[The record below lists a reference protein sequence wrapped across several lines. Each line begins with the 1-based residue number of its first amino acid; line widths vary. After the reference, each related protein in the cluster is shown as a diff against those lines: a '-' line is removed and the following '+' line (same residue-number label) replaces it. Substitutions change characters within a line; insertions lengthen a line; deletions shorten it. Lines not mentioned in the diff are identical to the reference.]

1 MKKSFLG
8 LLLLSACSVT
18 FAGWIEDALR
28 SVGPGAIMAAGVGW
42 IIALVGVILSYVAT
56 SYGTYLL
63 AKKYAPKLHP
73 AWSWIPV
80 AQLYPLVVVSGQSPW
95 WIAGILLGQ
104 LVPVI
109 GGLVVLG
116 SILYICYY
124 LSKRVGGDIGTM
136 LLLFFFS
143 IIMIP
148 YLGLKAHKR
157 SVTPAWILGL
167 GAMAALLIGGGLT
180 AASVARAMVGLEKQ
194 YGIMDKAQERMMKEI
209 KENPEL
215 QKQLEEAKD
224 AMMRIEQKAEVQ
236 AEVQ

>member
-8 LLLLSACSVT
+8 LLMLSVCSVT

-42 IIALVGVILSYVAT
+42 FIALIGVILSYVAT

-80 AQLYPLVVVSGQSPW
+80 VQLYPLVVVSGQSPW

-104 LVPVI
+104 FVPAI
-109 GGLVVLG
+109 GGLVVVG
-116 SILYICYY
+116 SILYVFYH
-124 LSKRVGGDIGTM
+124 LSKRVGGDVGTM

-143 IIMIP
+143 IVMLP
-148 YLGLKAHKR
+148 YLGLKAHKK
-157 SVTPAWILGL
+157 STTPAWILGV
-167 GAMAALLIGGGLT
+167 GAIIALVIGGGLT
-180 AASVARAMVGLEKQ
+180 AASAARAMVSLEKQ
-194 YGIMDKAQERMMKEI
+194 YGIMDKAQERMMEEI
-209 KENPEL
+209 EKNPEL
-215 QKQLEEAKD
+215 QKQMQDARD
-224 AMMRIEQKAEVQ
+224 AMMRIEQKTEVK
-236 AEVQ
+236 AGVQ

>member
-28 SVGPGAIMAAGVGW
+28 SVGPGTIMAAGVGW
-42 IIALVGVILSYVAT
+42 LIAIVWVILSYVAT

-104 LVPVI
+104 FVPVI
-109 GGLVVLG
+109 WGIIVLG
-116 SILYICYY
+116 SIIYIFYH
-124 LSKRVGGDIGTM
+124 LSKRVGGDVGTM

-143 IIMIP
+143 IIMLP

-157 SVTPAWILGL
+157 STTPAWILGV
-167 GAMAALLIGGGLT
+167 GAIIALIIGWGLT
-180 AASVARAMVGLEKQ
+180 AASAARAMVGLEKQ
-194 YGIMDKAQERMMKEI
+194 YGIMDKAQEKMMEEI
-209 KENPEL
+209 RENPEL
-215 QKQLEEAKD
+215 QKQLQEAKD
-224 AMMRIEQKAEVQ
+224 VMMKIEK
-236 AEVQ
+236 